1 LNHKILCFDQLML
14 QRKNCTLIYFILCI
28 RYHVKMPRPKK
39 SESEARRP
47 SVPSDT
53 EIEEVVDRKVINKK
67 VNYLVKYV
75 DFPLC
80 DKDWVPA
87 ESLKCISLIAEF
99 ESKRTT
105 LDRAVITHS
114 SSKVAKPRKGQETLQ
129 TLIDRGYV
137 PDKIIDSIDLT
148 GEVMYLVKFLRS
160 SKTGIFSEHDV
171 KETCPNLITKFVMES
186 DEE

>member
-1 LNHKILCFDQLML
+1 ML
-14 QRKNCTLIYFILCI
+14 QRKNCTLIYFVLCI

-105 LDRAVITHS
+105 LDRAVITQS
-114 SSKVAKPRKGQETLQ
+114 SSKVAKPRKGQENLQ